1 MPFLGNEPVVIK
13 SKPTLSAI
21 VGKLYKYDLAVEDDG
36 KTKLVFNLFE
46 SPEGM
51 TIEGSTGLL
60 LWTPT
65 QEQVG
70 EHNVKIRVSDGWYK
84 DEQEFTILVKLFQLE
99 SIVVEPA
106 KMTFESLN
114 KIENIKSIKAN
125 YTDGSVNE
133 ITDRAKCVF
142 QSKDNSVA
150 TVDEEGR
157 VTSRTYAS
165 TTVTVSYTE
174 DGVTKTANISVN
186 IKRPVTIGGG

>member
-106 KMTFESLN
+106 KMNFTDTN
-114 KIENIKSIKAN
+114 KTENIKTITAI
-125 YTDGSVNE
+125 YTDGTNKLIDKE
-133 ITDRAKCVF
+133 NCVF
-142 QSKDNSVA
+142 NSSNPSVA
-150 TVDEEGR
+150 TVDETGR
-157 VTSRTYAS
+157 ITSRIYAS

-186 IKRPVTIGGG
+186 IKRPVTTGGG